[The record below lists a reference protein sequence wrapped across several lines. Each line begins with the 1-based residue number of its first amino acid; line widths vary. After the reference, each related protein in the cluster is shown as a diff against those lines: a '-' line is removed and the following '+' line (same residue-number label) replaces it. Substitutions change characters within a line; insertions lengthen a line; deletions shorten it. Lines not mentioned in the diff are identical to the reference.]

1 MMKMTRLLNT
11 TVIVAAATVASF
23 AGDWPQWRGL
33 QQNGISTETGW
44 SATWPK
50 SGPKQLWK
58 AQVGMGFAS
67 FVVSDGRV
75 YTTGNASDKDT
86 IFCFDAN
93 TGAVIWK
100 HTFPAKLDAKYYE
113 GGTSATPTVEDG
125 KVYAISKR
133 GVVHCLDAA
142 KGTVIWTN
150 DLMGLLKLKMPEWGF
165 AGSVI
170 LVGDTALLN
179 AGTTGTAL
187 DKKTG
192 KVLWTS
198 GNEEAGYSTPVL
210 FDANGEKAAILF
222 TKQDTVAVKV
232 SDGKV
237 LWRFPWKTSYDVN
250 AADPILSDGKVFVSS
265 GYNGRGA
272 LYDVSGAQPKE
283 IWLSK
288 NMRSH
293 FNPAILVNGFLYGID
308 GDSTRPESALRCVDW
323 KTGEPKWT
331 EKTGFGSVTVA
342 DGKLIVLTAK
352 GELLVA
358 NASPDGF
365 KPISRAQILGGKCW
379 TTPVL
384 ANGKIYARNAA
395 GQVVCVDVSGK

>member
-1 MMKMTRLLNT
+1 MKIVQLLSLSILLIST
-11 TVIVAAATVASF
+11 TSSVV
-23 AGDWPQWRGL
+23 AGDWPRWRGPE
-33 QQNGISTETGW
+33 QNGISTETGW
-44 SATWPK
+44 SANWPK

-67 FVVSDGRV
+67 FAVADGRV

-86 IFCFDAN
+86 IFCFDAA
-93 TGAVIWK
+93 TGAIVWK

-125 KVYAISKR
+125 KVYAVSKR

-142 KGTVIWTN
+142 KGTVIWATN
-150 DLMGLLKLKMPEWGF
+150 LMDGLKLKMPEWGF
-165 AGSVI
+165 AGSAVI
-170 LVGDTALLN
+170 VGDTALLN
-179 AGTTGTAL
+179 VGTAGTAL

-198 GNEEAGYSTPVL
+198 GTEEAGYSTPVL
-210 FDANGEKAAILF
+210 FDAGGEKAAILF
-222 TKQDTVAVKV
+222 IKQEAIAIKV

-250 AADPILSDGKVFVSS
+250 AADPILSEGKVFVSS

-288 NMRSH
+288 NMRNH

-323 KTGEPKWT
+323 KTGETKWT
-331 EKTGFGSVTVA
+331 EKTGFGAVAMA

-352 GELLVA
+352 GELMVA

-365 KPISRAQILGGKCW
+365 KPISRAQILGGKSW

-384 ANGKIYARNAA
+384 ANGKIYARNST